1 MTDALIRFGTNGING
16 IVGVWA
22 DGRRRRQEDERT
34 LRRAA
39 GADLLAWVPRLRDQL
54 VSLESRCDM
63 DQWREVMTVAF
74 ASTHRVEELIPSRWR
89 HLRRSLR
96 DAVGNGAGGIMWI
109 DLTPSLADAEL
120 TFHPRWTMNAV
131 EYLDYVQARV
141 QTWQQAFSA
150 TRAKRIKLLSYNDW
164 LLRTDRWSPN
174 D

>member
-16 IVGVWA
+16 VIGVWA
-22 DGRRRRQEDERT
+22 DNRRRRQDDERT

-39 GADLLAWVPRLRDQL
+39 EEDLLSAVPRLRDQL
-54 VSLESRCDM
+54 VRLESHCEM
-63 DQWREVMTVAF
+63 DRWREVMTLAF
-74 ASTHRVEELIPSRWR
+74 ASTHRVEELIPRRWR
-89 HLRRSLR
+89 HMRGSLR

-120 TFHPRWTMNAV
+120 TFHPRWMMNAV

-150 TRAKRIKLLSYNDW
+150 SRAKTINLLSYNDW